1 MRRNM
6 SVLFGVA
13 TAAGVFE
20 AVAAATPDSQDVM
33 ARALPGVFAVILL
46 LCAGL
51 MWTRRSVAAASV
63 AGVLLLIDVAGVPFY
78 QRTSVADWVIQGA
91 FAVVGTI
98 GIVAW
103 VNVLRERPA
112 RLTAARG

>member
-1 MRRNM
+1 
-6 SVLFGVA
+6 V
-13 TAAGVFE
+13 
-20 AVAAATPDSQDVM
+20 VAAT
-33 ARALPGVFAVILL
+33 
-46 LCAGL
+46 
-51 MWTRRSVAAASV
+51 V

-78 QRTSVADWVIQGA
+78 GRTSAGDWVIQGL
-91 FAVVGTI
+91 FAVVGII